1 MREARLAKLFWL
13 ALTCVAVATAPASA
27 GSSVKVTTQNYDISG
42 ANGAALMSAM
52 DHKGPKHGLL
62 TRAIAQTRYSV
73 SWDLETAESGSDCRL
88 KRATATLH
96 LNYMYPRVSS
106 QMSADLN
113 RRWQRFMAGVR
124 KHEEQHG
131 AIARKMVQV
140 AERSIAGLKI
150 ANDRGCRKV
159 NAEMKRRVNA
169 IYADYERRQESFDA
183 REHRPN
189 GNVEGLVGALI
200 R

>member
-1 MREARLAKLFWL
+1 MAKLFWL
-13 ALTCVAVATAPASA
+13 ALTCLAVATPPAVA
-27 GSSVKVTTQNYDISG
+27 GSSVKVTTQNYEISG
-42 ANGAALMSAM
+42 ATGAALMSAM
-52 DHKGPKHGLL
+52 DHKGPKHGFL

-73 SWDLETAESGSDCRL
+73 SWDVETAETANDCRL
-88 KRATATLH
+88 KRATPTLH

-106 QMSADLN
+106 RMSADLN

-140 AERSIAGLKI
+140 AERSIGGLRI

-169 IYADYERRQESFDA
+169 VYADYERRQEAFDA
-183 REHRPN
+183 KEHRPN